1 MNTITQLSQT
11 GRNLL
16 RAYVAILD
24 EAFTDIIEFFERPN
38 MYLYLVPAIMFILFL
53 GSGWFLFAVVRLT

>member
-1 MNTITQLSQT
+1 M
-11 GRNLL
+11 L

-53 GSGWFLFAVVRLT
+53 GSGWFLFVVVRFT